1 MKHRHTYKRILISQI
16 VPDPDS
22 VHSKYS
28 IAEDDSDLRASIQ
41 EFAVMNGLLVCPSG
55 KGRYLII
62 DGERRYRIARD
73 LGLRELECTVLPA
86 MDAAER
92 EKVRVQLYMTHKPL
106 TQAER
111 GRQRRRARQLGVTPL
126 DLSP

>member
-1 MKHRHTYKRILISQI
+1 MKHPHTGKRIPISRI
-16 VPDPDS
+16 APDPDS

-28 IAEDDSDLRASIQ
+28 LAADDSDLRASIQ
-41 EFAVMNGLLVCPSG
+41 EFGIMSGLLVCPSG

-73 LGLRELECTVLPA
+73 IGLRALECTILPA

-92 EKVRVQLYMTHKPL
+92 ERLRVELYMTHKPL
-106 TQAER
+106 TQKER
-111 GRQRRRARQLGVTPL
+111 SRQRRRLLELGVTPPAP
-126 DLSP
+126 SR